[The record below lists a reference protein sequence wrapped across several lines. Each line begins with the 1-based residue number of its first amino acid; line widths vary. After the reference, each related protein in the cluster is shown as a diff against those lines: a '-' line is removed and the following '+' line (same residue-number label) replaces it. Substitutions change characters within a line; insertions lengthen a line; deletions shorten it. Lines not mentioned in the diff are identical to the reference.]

1 MATDVIIDPSTGQI
15 YWNDSAG
22 VGTESIS
29 IKGDAVN
36 TISFTGYSASFSPG
50 STPAGALTLVTIKDS
65 AGTDALIPGTSGY
78 NLGSATLRW
87 NTFATNADLS
97 GTLVVSS
104 ATNSS
109 STTTGALKVSGGV
122 GIVGN
127 AFIGGTINVASPITI
142 PNGGTNASSFGQS
155 AGFIYYDGT
164 SVRLLAASGA
174 TINYTNGYYQFDNRV
189 YATSFFANN
198 AQMPNGSGIAGRV
211 TIWSGNNT
219 IGSDAEFTYDSTSNI
234 LNVSGNINAIGF
246 TASGVAI
253 TSGTASTSTT
263 TGALVVA
270 GGVGIS
276 GRLTFNQAAFG
287 TTGISTVPTMA
298 MIGQTGDPIFMS
310 VLEDNSISFEGSQGQ
325 LFSISPNLTTGYIW
339 SVNDISGVPFLRAS
353 VGGTIGIAEF
363 GGVVGIGQT
372 NPKYKLDLKGSF
384 GLASSNDALYNFIF
398 NNSAASGSNNL
409 QIRSANSIL
418 FYNSGNTFYTGFKS
432 NASADKLYVLPA
444 TDGSSGQFLQ
454 TDGAQNLSW
463 ATATGS
469 GGTGSTAG
477 VGQGAQYEMA
487 YYPGTG
493 LSVVGSNTFKNNTV
507 TGVVSITHATVS
519 TNFGNGALTVSGGVG
534 IGGSLYVGGIGASIV
549 GVTFSDSI
557 ITRGTWNATAI
568 SSTYGGTGLNNSG
581 QSGILKYTTGT
592 GSLVA
597 APTGAIVGT
606 TDSQNLTNKTY
617 NSVTITAPASSA
629 TLTLA
634 NLSSLIT
641 SGGHSL
647 TFNTT
652 ATTSITLPT
661 TGTLATTSNKLSDF
675 AATTSLELLNTI
687 TGETG
692 SGALVFATSPEFTT
706 SVTTPSTTF
715 SVFNATA
722 STINAFGA
730 ATLMSIGAATG
741 KATFNSTD
749 DSSSTTT
756 GALAISGGAGI
767 AKSVSIGGRLQI
779 FNGANFTA
787 FVSSASGNTVY
798 TLPAASPATGSSV
811 LQSTS
816 AGVMSWVP
824 MVASSSGAG
833 SGTVA
838 IPDAQYRIAFYAGT
852 GASVSSTN
860 LITAV
865 GTGVTILGA
874 TNASSATVAALSIL
888 GGLGVTG
895 NAFIGGTI
903 NVASTS
909 VSNISNVS
917 FTNGIITSG
926 TWSGSTI
933 TAFYGGT
940 GLQGPTAIGD
950 LIVANT
956 ATTWSRYATSAT
968 SGQVLTSNGT
978 GNAPTWQA
986 VPPSAASSVA
996 VAPTVA
1002 NASFFVTAVNTSN
1015 SSGLG
1020 LSTITS
1026 FVVNPSNGIVSLSG
1040 LAVTNTTASTNT
1052 TSGALI
1058 VSGGLGLA
1066 GNAFIGG
1073 TINVT
1078 STSAS
1083 VISGISFVNGAI
1095 TVGAW
1100 NSTLI
1105 APQYGGTGL
1114 NNSSATGLLQYSSGT
1129 ASVITTSSALANII
1143 SDDTG
1148 SGALVFATSPVLVTP
1163 TLGVASASSIN
1174 KVVFT
1179 TPTTSATLTLVDG
1192 STLITSGA
1200 NSLTLTT
1207 TATTNATFPSGTKTL
1222 VATDVTS
1229 LASLNTVG
1237 VITSGTWSGSTITAF
1252 YGGTGLQGP
1261 SAIGDLIVANTATT
1275 WSRYATSATSGQVL
1289 TSNGTGNAPTW
1300 QAVPPSAAS
1309 SVAITPTIV
1318 SAQFFIPV
1326 VNSASSAGLGLSSV
1340 SSLVINPFTGLVS
1353 LSGLAVTN
1361 TTVSTSTSTGA
1372 LVVTGGV
1379 GIGGSLY
1386 TSIGS
1391 SSSVSGVILA
1401 NGNVS
1406 ATTYN
1411 KLTLTAPAT
1420 SATLTLANGSSLI
1433 TSGGHSLTFT
1443 TSNTTSLTLPTTG
1456 TLATTSNKLSDFAA
1470 TTSLELLNT
1479 ITGETGSGALVFANT
1494 PSLVTPDI
1502 GVATA
1507 TSINKLTLT
1516 APATSATLTLAN
1528 GSSLITSGGHSLTF
1542 NTSATTSLTL
1552 PTTGTLATTSNKLS
1566 DFAATTSLE
1575 LLNTITGETG
1585 SGALVF
1591 ATSPDFT
1598 TSVTTGSG
1606 TFALFNATASTINA
1620 FGAATLMSIGAATG
1634 KATFNSTDNSISATT
1649 GGLVVSGG
1657 AGVAKSVSIGGRLQ
1671 MFNGANYT
1679 AFVSAASGDVVYTL
1693 PPTVP
1698 AGVGSSY
1705 LSASTTGVMAW
1716 VAAPTSGGSAT
1727 PGGNNSSN
1735 TFAGASGFEYT
1746 TGGTAVTVSIFS
1758 PSGTGYTS
1766 GLWISAI
1773 GGTVTRVGIG
1783 LSNPQF
1789 ELEILGEIS
1798 ATNKSFVID
1807 HPTKDGMKLRYGSL
1821 EGPENGVYVRGELKG
1836 TNIIEVPDHWI
1847 GLVHK
1852 DSYTVHLTPIG
1863 RFSQLYVEK
1872 IENYN
1877 VFVADTMMCPIH
1889 CYYSVW
1895 AERKDIPKLVTEYEA
1910 Q

>member
-36 TISFTGYSASFSPG
+36 TISFTGYSGSFSPG

-78 NLGSATLRW
+78 NLGSSTLRW
-87 NTFATNADLS
+87 NTFSTNANLS
-97 GTLVVSS
+97 GTLVVSD
-104 ATNSS
+104 TTISS
-109 STTTGALKVSGGV
+109 SLLTGSVKFNGG
-122 GIVGN
+122 IAISGN
-127 AFIGGTINVASPITI
+127 ASI
-142 PNGGTNASSFGQS
+142 GQS
-155 AGFIYYDGT
+155 LNFYNTSNANYVGFKAGVTAANTLYTLPTNFPGSGT
-164 SVRLLAASGA
+164 SVLQSDTSGTLVWVPMAAGSSAGGTAQNINVVSATTSASHPVLFTPASGTASGA
-174 TINYTNGYYQFDNRV
+174 AVSSEPTFV
-189 YATSFFANN
+189 YN
-198 AQMPNGSGIAGRV
+198 P
-211 TIWSGNNT
+211 
-219 IGSDAEFTYDSTSNI
+219 STDI
-234 LNVSGNINAIGF
+234 LSVSGLAVTN
-246 TASGVAI
+246 T
-253 TSGTASTSTT
+253 TASTSTSN
-263 TGALVVA
+263 GALQVA

-276 GRLTFNQAAFG
+276 GRLTFNQASFG
-287 TTGISTVPTMA
+287 TTGIASLPTMA

-310 VLEDNSISFEGSQGQ
+310 ILEDNSVSFEGSQGQ
-325 LFSISPNLTTGYIW
+325 LFSISPNLSTGYIW
-339 SVNDISGVPFLRAS
+339 SVNDISGVPLLRAS
-353 VGGTIGIAEF
+353 VGGTIGISEF

-372 NPKYKLDLKGSF
+372 NPLYKLDLKGNF
-384 GLASSNDALYNFIF
+384 GLASSSDGSYGFIF
-398 NNSAASGSNNL
+398 SNSAASGSNSL
-409 QIRSANSIL
+409 QVRSANSIL
-418 FYNSGNTFYTGFKS
+418 FYNSGNSFYTGFKS
-432 NASADKLYVLPA
+432 NAAANVTYTLPT

-454 TDGAQNLSW
+454 TNGTATLSW

-469 GGTGSTAG
+469 GGTGSSVG
-477 VGQGAQYEMA
+477 VGQGGQYEMA

-493 LSVVGSNTFKNNTV
+493 LSVVGSNTFTNNTV
-507 TGVVSITHATVS
+507 TGVVSITHSTVS
-519 TNFGNGALTVSGGVG
+519 TDFSNGAFKVTGGVG
-534 IGGSLYVGGIGASIV
+534 IGGSLYVGGIGASIT
-549 GVTFSDSI
+549 GVTFSNST
-557 ITRGTWNATAI
+557 ITRGTWNGTAI
-568 SSTYGGTGLNNSG
+568 SPTYGGTGLNF
-581 QSGILKYTTGT
+581 
-592 GSLVA
+592 
-597 APTGAIVGT
+597 
-606 TDSQNLTNKTY
+606 
-617 NSVTITAPASSA
+617 SSA
-629 TLTLA
+629 TGLLQY
-634 NLSSLIT
+634 SS
-641 SGGHSL
+641 G
-647 TFNTT
+647 T
-652 ATTSITLPT
+652 ASVITTSAALASIISDE
-661 TGTLATTSNKLSDF
+661 TGTAGK
-675 AATTSLELLNTI
+675 
-687 TGETG
+687 
-692 SGALVFATSPEFTT
+692 LVFSTSPVFTT
-706 SVTTPSTTF
+706 SVTTDSGSF
-715 SVFNATA
+715 SVFNTTAT
-722 STINAFGA
+722 TINAFGA
-730 ATLMSIGAATG
+730 ATTLAVGAATG

-767 AKSVSIGGRLQI
+767 AKSVSIGGRLQM

-798 TLPAASPATGSSV
+798 TLPATSPATGSSV

-816 AGVMSWVP
+816 AGLMSWVP
-824 MVASSSGAG
+824 MVASSGSGLATTAANININTLGSPNSFHPVLLTPAQSSAGSAVSANGTLVYNPLNDILHTPGLAVTSGVNATNTTSGAFQ
-833 SGTVA
+833 V
-838 IPDAQYRIAFYAGT
+838 R
-852 GASVSSTN
+852 
-860 LITAV
+860 
-865 GTGVTILGA
+865 
-874 TNASSATVAALSIL
+874 
-888 GGLGVTG
+888 GGIGITG

-940 GLQGPTAIGD
+940 GLQGPSAIGD

-986 VPPSAASSVA
+986 VPASAASSVA
-996 VAPTVA
+996 VAPTVV

-1020 LSTITS
+1020 LSTITT

-1073 TINVT
+1073 TINVA

-1100 NSTLI
+1100 NSTVI

-1163 TLGVASASSIN
+1163 TLGVASATSIN

-1179 TPTTSATLTLVDG
+1179 APATSATLTLVDG

-1237 VITSGTWSGSTITAF
+1237 VISSGTWSGSTITAF

-1309 SVAITPTIV
+1309 SVAITPTVV

-1326 VNSASSAGLGLSSV
+1326 VNSASSSGLGLSSV

-1361 TTVSTSTSTGA
+1361 TTASTNTTSGA

-1386 TSIGS
+1386 TATGS
-1391 SSSVSGVILA
+1391 ASSLSGVIFS
-1401 NGNVS
+1401 NTYFS
-1406 ATTYN
+1406 AV
-1411 KLTLTAPAT
+1411 
-1420 SATLTLANGSSLI
+1420 
-1433 TSGGHSLTFT
+1433 GGTFT
-1443 TSNTTSLTLPTTG
+1443 TAIFASNIRPLSGNTVTIMQTDSTNSAQFSNTR
-1456 TLATTSNKLSDFAA
+1456 LAVLY
-1470 TTSLELLNT
+1470 
-1479 ITGETGSGALVFANT
+1479 
-1494 PSLVTPDI
+1494 
-1502 GVATA
+1502 
-1507 TSINKLTLT
+1507 
-1516 APATSATLTLAN
+1516 
-1528 GSSLITSGGHSLTF
+1528 
-1542 NTSATTSLTL
+1542 
-1552 PTTGTLATTSNKLS
+1552 
-1566 DFAATTSLE
+1566 
-1575 LLNTITGETG
+1575 
-1585 SGALVF
+1585 
-1591 ATSPDFT
+1591 
-1598 TSVTTGSG
+1598 
-1606 TFALFNATASTINA
+1606 ST
-1620 FGAATLMSIGAATG
+1620 
-1634 KATFNSTDNSISATT
+1634 NSTSEGNGAIVVT
-1649 GGLVVSGG
+1649 GGVGIGLSLS
-1657 AGVAKSVSIGGRLQ
+1657 VAGRLQ
-1671 MFNGANYT
+1671 MFNGSNFT
-1679 AFVSAASGDVVYTL
+1679 AFVSSATGNTVYTL
-1693 PPTVP
+1693 PATSPATGSSVLQSTS
-1698 AGVGSSY
+1698 AGVMS
-1705 LSASTTGVMAW
+1705 W
-1716 VAAPTSGGSAT
+1716 VPMSSGGSGS
-1727 PGGNNSSN
+1727 PGGSNKQIQYNNA
-1735 TFAGASGFEYT
+1735 TAFGGASGFEYT
-1746 TGGTAVTVSIFS
+1746 AGGIAVTVSIFS
-1758 PSGTGYTS
+1758 PSGIGYTS
-1766 GLWISAI
+1766 GLWVSAI
-1773 GGTVTRVGIG
+1773 GGTTRVGIG
-1783 LSNPQF
+1783 LSNPQY
-1789 ELEILGEIS
+1789 ELEILGELS
-1798 ATNKSFVID
+1798 ATNKSFVIN
-1807 HPTKDGMKLRYGSL
+1807 HPTKSGMKLRYGSL

-1836 TNIIEVPDHWI
+1836 TNLIEVPDHWL
-1847 GLVHK
+1847 GLVHE

-1863 RFSQLYVEK
+1863 KYTQLYVEK

-1877 VFVADTMMCPIH
+1877 VYVADNNMNPIH